1 MKKIFSILAI
11 STLVLS
17 GCVKFESDAPVVLD
31 SVNAPAISVT
41 SVGDYSIVA
50 TVTPAQNTDYYAFA
64 VIPGPAD
71 ELSGES
77 LLSNAYKSA
86 AVVSK
91 VAKASDEATLTIE
104 AKKLDPNTTYTI
116 YAVANTAMGA
126 VSEIAVETKKTTDET
141 KPDWADYDTEVDT
154 TSMIFYVQF
163 DDPVELTGKGHVFA
177 NFFGVNDTPKPSGE
191 FEPVFSL
198 EIPTDSLS
206 IDEDGWVVI
215 PVPQAFAI
223 PGAVVAISYTDG
235 IVKNAVGGENVAW
248 DDIEAYVDD
257 EGEFA
262 LDDYVIWEAYD
273 NVNWEFVLGGVS
285 EEDYSYSEYPEDTLV
300 VFSDWSSFSFAIA
313 PADEET
319 IVAGEGDIEV
329 VFTEGSGRKVS
340 YTASDLYTFA
350 QMQQYFGINAT
361 WAWIEEAPVFGAT
374 VSVKVAEGEYQD
386 IWGNE
391 NAEFEAKDFAL
402 MSYGYELE
410 DITGT
415 YNLFAIEYSE
425 GPIGGTILK
434 NIIVAPYDDPEE
446 PDYNVCIYGLDPVA
460 NVFFPP
466 TAVTL
471 LGSKPVPGYFDLDCG
486 TVDFEPSIIGIYGGK
501 YYVALQTYDG
511 ETLHFAVPQK
521 GILDFSDEPLE
532 IAAYSPDFSYAGW
545 LEVVLGYLEKVSDD
559 CEIPEPEVAPTAVRP
574 SFTIPAHKSFPF
586 AK

>member
-71 ELSGES
+71 ELSGED
-77 LLSNAYKSA
+77 LLANSYKSA

-198 EIPTDSLS
+198 EIPVETLS

-215 PVPQAFAI
+215 PVPQEFAI
-223 PGAVVAISYTDG
+223 PGAVVAISYTEG
-235 IVKNAVGGENVAW
+235 IVKNAVGGENIAW
-248 DDIEAYVDD
+248 DDIEAYVDE

-262 LDDYVIWEAYD
+262 LDGYVIWEAYD

-300 VFSDWSSFSFAIA
+300 VFSDWSTFSFAIA

-319 IVAGEGDIEV
+319 VVAVEGDIEV
-329 VFTEGSGRKVS
+329 VYTENSGRKVS
-340 YTASDLYTFA
+340 YTTTDLYTFP
-350 QMQQYFGINAT
+350 QMQQSLGINAT
-361 WAWIEEAPVFGAT
+361 WAWIEEAPAFGAT
-374 VSVKVAEGEYQD
+374 VSVKVAEGEYAD

-402 MSYGYELE
+402 MSYGFTLN
-410 DITGT
+410 DVVGT
-415 YNLFAIEYSE
+415 YYTDGQSAYGAGKNESPAPFVIEKSDKASNGNVMLTSAFGFSQFKLYGTFDGNTGVLDLEPAIYGEPQAVVEIQEGVWADVYIGGYYSFYNGYETPVSFKMVDSGVFDDCNDYFGYYFEAFNDKVDRSDDAYLGSNKNYFMNVPVKYE
-425 GPIGGTILK
+425 GPATAS
-434 NIIVAPYDDPEE
+434 VSSAAPMS
-446 PDYNVCIYGLDPVA
+446 L
-460 NVFFPP
+460 
-466 TAVTL
+466 
-471 LGSKPVPGYFDLDCG
+471 SFDRNMRR
-486 TVDFEPSIIGIYGGK
+486 K
-501 YYVALQTYDG
+501 
-511 ETLHFAVPQK
+511 
-521 GILDFSDEPLE
+521 
-532 IAAYSPDFSYAGW
+532 
-545 LEVVLGYLEKVSDD
+545 
-559 CEIPEPEVAPTAVRP
+559 
-574 SFTIPAHKSFPF
+574 
-586 AK
+586 

>member
-71 ELSGES
+71 ELSGED
-77 LLSNAYKSA
+77 LLANSYKSA

-191 FEPVFSL
+191 FEPLFSL

-215 PVPQAFAI
+215 PVPQAFAT
-223 PGAVVAISYTDG
+223 PGAVVAISYTEG

-248 DDIEAYVDD
+248 DDIEAFVDE

-273 NVNWEFVLGGVS
+273 NENWEFVLGGVS

-350 QMQQYFGINAT
+350 QMQQSLGINAT
-361 WAWIEEAPVFGAT
+361 WAWIEEAPAFGAT
-374 VSVKVAEGEYQD
+374 VSVKVAEGEYVD

-402 MSYGYELE
+402 MSYGFTLN
-410 DITGT
+410 DVVGT
-415 YNLFAIEYSE
+415 YYTDGQSAYGASKNEAPAPFVIEKSDKASNGNVMLTSAFGFSQFKLYGTFDGNTGVLDLEPAIYGEPQAVVEIQEGVWADVYIGGYYSFYNGYETPVSFKMVDSGVFDDCNDYFGYYFEAFNDKVDRSDDAYLGSNKNYFMNVPVKYE
-425 GPIGGTILK
+425 GPATAS
-434 NIIVAPYDDPEE
+434 VSSAAPMS
-446 PDYNVCIYGLDPVA
+446 L
-460 NVFFPP
+460 
-466 TAVTL
+466 
-471 LGSKPVPGYFDLDCG
+471 SFDRNMRR
-486 TVDFEPSIIGIYGGK
+486 K
-501 YYVALQTYDG
+501 
-511 ETLHFAVPQK
+511 
-521 GILDFSDEPLE
+521 
-532 IAAYSPDFSYAGW
+532 
-545 LEVVLGYLEKVSDD
+545 
-559 CEIPEPEVAPTAVRP
+559 
-574 SFTIPAHKSFPF
+574 
-586 AK
+586 